1 LLRCALRCCAATH
14 SAATPATRSAA
25 QQRNAQ
31 RSVCENVPLYI
42 MQVNAALLKNQMSI
56 SKVDIYSSYMMVCN
70 KFANHNHYM
79 STVKKNYQKQRN

>member
-31 RSVCENVPLYI
+31 RSVCENVPFKQEKINYTFTLFCPNFAI
-42 MQVNAALLKNQMSI
+42 GLQINAM
-56 SKVDIYSSYMMVCN
+56 N
-70 KFANHNHYM
+70 KM
-79 STVKKNYQKQRN
+79 KMRNCTR